1 MDQMENGMILDR
13 SQTPST
19 SGGARTRSAS
29 HYSEPDEH
37 GFQRQALEVPPS
49 EIKQQSG
56 CFGCQGR
63 KNKNSPSRVN
73 TKIFIFFFSN
83 SPLPQP
89 LFHTQSSHKRT
100 KAKTIFQFNSDYYKL
115 SVDTI
120 SNKAFD
126 PDQELPPEPTK
137 TPLMSSLKKKKVSLV
152 TLNPFEID
160 EPGDA
165 ETSFTK
171 EAVYEN
177 L

>member
-1 MDQMENGMILDR
+1 MENGMILDR

-83 SPLPQP
+83 SPPAP
-89 LFHTQSSHKRT
+89 TPFSY
-100 KAKTIFQFNSDYYKL
+100 AVL
-115 SVDTI
+115 S
-120 SNKAFD
+120 
-126 PDQELPPEPTK
+126 
-137 TPLMSSLKKKKVSLV
+137 
-152 TLNPFEID
+152 
-160 EPGDA
+160 
-165 ETSFTK
+165 
-171 EAVYEN
+171 
-177 L
+177 

>member
-1 MDQMENGMILDR
+1 MENGMILDR

-73 TKIFIFFFSN
+73 TKFFIFFFTFPPCPN
-83 SPLPQP
+83 PFFIRSPLIKKLKQKPFFSSTRTTTNCRLTRSATRP
-89 LFHTQSSHKRT
+89 LT
-100 KAKTIFQFNSDYYKL
+100 
-115 SVDTI
+115 
-120 SNKAFD
+120 
-126 PDQELPPEPTK
+126 PTK
-137 TPLMSSLKKKKVSLV
+137 SCLLSRPKRR
-152 TLNPFEID
+152 
-160 EPGDA
+160 
-165 ETSFTK
+165 
-171 EAVYEN
+171 
-177 L
+177 

>member
-1 MDQMENGMILDR
+1 MENGMILDR

-73 TKIFIFFFSN
+73 TKFFIFFSN
-83 SPLPQP
+83 FPPLPQP
-89 LFHTQSSHKRT
+89 LFHTQSSHKELKQKPFFSSTRT
-100 KAKTIFQFNSDYYKL
+100 TTNCRLTRSATRPL
-115 SVDTI
+115 T
-120 SNKAFD
+120 
-126 PDQELPPEPTK
+126 PTK
-137 TPLMSSLKKKKVSLV
+137 SCLLSLPKRR
-152 TLNPFEID
+152 
-160 EPGDA
+160 
-165 ETSFTK
+165 
-171 EAVYEN
+171 
-177 L
+177 

>member
-1 MDQMENGMILDR
+1 MENGMILDR

-73 TKIFIFFFSN
+73 TKIFIFFFQIP
-83 SPLPQP
+83 PLPQP
-89 LFHTQSSHKRT
+89 LFHTQSSHKKLKQKPFFSSTRT
-100 KAKTIFQFNSDYYKL
+100 TTNYRLTRSATRPL
-115 SVDTI
+115 T
-120 SNKAFD
+120 
-126 PDQELPPEPTK
+126 PTK
-137 TPLMSSLKKKKVSLV
+137 SCLLSLPKRR
-152 TLNPFEID
+152 
-160 EPGDA
+160 
-165 ETSFTK
+165 
-171 EAVYEN
+171 
-177 L
+177 